1 MPRVLVVADET
12 WTRNRVHA
20 ALSEPGFELRDVT
33 DPTDVVTALR
43 DNDPDVVVVDLQI
56 ASKGGMA
63 ITRSLRH
70 AEEIDGIDHVPVVLL
85 LDRRADAF
93 IAKRAGA
100 EAWVQK
106 PFAADELRRALAT
119 ATERAAEEA
128 ATE

>member
-106 PFAADELRRALAT
+106 PFAADELRRALVT